1 MLSAPAAPRGP
12 SSGLWAPATP
22 SPQPLWPPAS
32 EARPLQHADLMPLS
46 PRSGRTVPGA
56 LWPLARGARWVPLTC
71 LTGGSPEAGGAL
83 AAEAVDTV
91 CAGPTVLTR
100 VGSALVHIW
109 KTGRLEPQW
118 RDAWEDGARQGWA
131 VLTAVELLCLAPPWC
146 PRTLPR
152 TGDRDP
158 GPQVVVPLGWGGG
171 VGVGEGFSWGWSLQG
186 AGYGRVLQKLTQM
199 ARPPREA

>member
-1 MLSAPAAPRGP
+1 VLCSVLLPRPEAPPLD
-12 SSGLWAPATP
+12 SGLLQPP
-22 SPQPLWPPAS
+22 PPPPLWPPAS
-32 EARPLQHADLMPLS
+32 GARHVQHADLMPLP

-56 LWPLARGARWVPLTC
+56 LWPLARGAGWAPLTC
-71 LTGGSPEAGGAL
+71 LAGGSPEAGRAL
-83 AAEAVDTV
+83 AAEAVDAV

-131 VLTAVELLCLAPPWC
+131 VLTAVEL
-146 PRTLPR
+146 PRTRGQRPWAA
-152 TGDRDP
+152 GC
-158 GPQVVVPLGWGGG
+158 GPSGAGRGWGS
-171 VGVGEGFSWGWSLQG
+171 SWGWSLQG
-186 AGYGRVLQKLTQM
+186 AGYGRVLQKLTQV